1 MSVLFS
7 LATIMVFFLSSWF
20 SSANA
25 LTFLTEQEAAKTL
38 GIQYKTENG
47 ERLLAS
53 SLLWLCATGCL
64 ALCGSAEG
72 CVVEQPAK

>member
-1 MSVLFS
+1 MRVLFS

-38 GIQYKTENG
+38 GIQYNDG
-47 ERLLAS
+47 ES
-53 SLLWLCATGCL
+53 
-64 ALCGSAEG
+64 
-72 CVVEQPAK
+72 